1 MEKGANK
8 SSKQS
13 KTSESKGVM
22 NQRKQKNGG
31 FHNEKGYSPQYVPK
45 ANSHRDVGSDQH

>member
-13 KTSESKGVM
+13 KTSESKGTM

-31 FHNEKGYSPQYVPK
+31 YHNDKGYTPQYVPK
-45 ANSHRDVGSDQH
+45 ANSHRDVGSDQP